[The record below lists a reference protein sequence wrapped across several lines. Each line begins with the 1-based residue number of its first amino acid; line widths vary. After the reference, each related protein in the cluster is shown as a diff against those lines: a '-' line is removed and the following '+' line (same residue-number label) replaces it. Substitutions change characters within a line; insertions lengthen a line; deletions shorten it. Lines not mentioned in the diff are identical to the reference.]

1 MYAVIAASGE
11 GGGTGRGRFH
21 GEITA
26 PMTGH
31 FGDWAN
37 LLLRWIHLIA
47 GIAWIGSS
55 FYFIWL
61 DRALNAPAR
70 PRPGVEGE
78 LWMVHSGGFYQT
90 EKRRPGPGEMPAV
103 LHWFKWEAMLTWI
116 SGIALLV
123 LVYYLSDAYLLDVTV
138 SGIGRGTA
146 TALGIA
152 LLIVGWI
159 VYDALWRSPVAAS
172 GGGGSVAVA
181 ISLALLAGVTFA
193 SCRLLS
199 GRAAYM
205 HVGAL
210 LGTVMVAN
218 VWMRILPAQQ
228 EMIDAAR
235 AGRQP
240 DFALGERA
248 KRRSVHNSY
257 MTFPLLF
264 IMLSTHY
271 PATYASPVNWLVL
284 LLLFVAGA
292 AVRHAMIGRGAA
304 ARWALVPAAGALA
317 AAVFFSTPQTA
328 ATSIGTADA
337 VPSFAAVRAVVVQ
350 RCLPC
355 HSRFPSDPT
364 FGAAPAGV
372 AFDTPESITHFAER
386 IRVRAVET
394 QTMPL
399 ANKTGMTPEE
409 RELLGRWI
417 AAGAP
422 LR

>member
-1 MYAVIAASGE
+1 MIGLLA
-11 GGGTGRGRFH
+11 
-21 GEITA
+21 
-26 PMTGH
+26 
-31 FGDWAN
+31 DWAN
-37 LLLRWIHLIA
+37 LLVRWAHFIA

-61 DRALNAPAR
+61 DRALRSPAR

-90 EKRRPGPGEMPAV
+90 EKRRPGPGEIPPV
-103 LHWFKWEAMLTWI
+103 LHWFKWEALVTWV

-123 LVYYLSDAYLLDVTV
+123 LIYYLSDAYLLDPAV
-138 SGIGRGTA
+138 SSIGRGTA

-152 LLIVGWI
+152 LLVAGWM
-159 VYDALWRSPVAAS
+159 VYDLLWRSPLAARGA
-172 GGGGSVAVA
+172 GGIAVT
-181 ISLALLAGVTFA
+181 ISLALLATVTIA
-193 SCRLLS
+193 ACRVLS

-205 HVGAL
+205 HIGAL
-210 LGTVMVAN
+210 LGTLMVAN

-228 EMIDAAR
+228 AMIDATK

-240 DFALGERA
+240 DFTLGEGA

-264 IMLSTHY
+264 IMLSNHY
-271 PATYASPVNWLVL
+271 PATYASGVNWLVL

-292 AVRHAMIGRGAA
+292 AARHAMIGHGAS

-317 AAVFFSTPQTA
+317 GAMFFSAPTGAATPLNTA
-328 ATSIGTADA
+328 AAA
-337 VPSFAAVRAVVVQ
+337 PSFASVRTVVVQ

-355 HSRFPSDPT
+355 HSQFPSDPT
-364 FGAAPAGV
+364 FGPTPAGV
-372 AFDTPESITHFAER
+372 AFDTPESIARLAER

-394 QTMPL
+394 RTMPL
-399 ANKTGMTPEE
+399 GNKTGMTAEE
-409 RELLGRWI
+409 RDVLARWI